1 MSNKYPNNESCYLP
15 VPTWACDILLYITGI
30 TLDTGDGVQQTGIY
44 NPGKYLTDLHPDI
57 IWQPSPSTNVTRCLN

>member
-1 MSNKYPNNESCYLP
+1 MFLP

-30 TLDTGDGVQQTGIY
+30 TLDTGDCVQQTRIY

-57 IWQPSPSTNVTRCLN
+57 I